1 MRLSGQQ
8 AAAAE
13 GLRQLELA
21 ALPTGKEWKT
31 WWNEWQHHMEMKF
44 GWERAIVDAVTR
56 LIRNQLT
63 LARMI
68 RNAGAGRMVVK
79 YDSDGHVYGEETRW
93 PDAITREAL
102 AWFINVISPTKRDA
116 PAWAQQLFK
125 AVEGCYI
132 QQARLGIELSAV
144 RRKGYL
150 TLNASAT
157 KRIPSDREI
166 RDKGMAAFGDF
177 DVSDMETL

>member
-1 MRLSGQQ
+1 MRLSGQH

-116 PAWAQQLFK
+116 LAWAS
-125 AVEGCYI
+125 AAAAGDGAPRRRSPTRATGCGT
-132 QQARLGIELSAV
+132 AGC
-144 RRKGYL
+144 RRDSSGSR
-150 TLNASAT
+150 T
-157 KRIPSDREI
+157 I
-166 RDKGMAAFGDF
+166 RRRSR
-177 DVSDMETL
+177 V